1 MYQDLVSVIM
11 PSYNAGKK
19 IADSIQSVLSQTYQN
34 LELLITDDASTDVFT
49 QLIIKDFA
57 QKDKRL
63 KVHFLDQNRGTG
75 YARNEAI
82 KRAQGRFIAFCDSDD
97 RWTIDKLQVQLNFMQ
112 EKNCAICCSTYI
124 ICDSNN
130 DEIGINIPPQI
141 ITYNMLKRD
150 NKIGCLTAMYDTH
163 KLGKKFYMPA
173 IRKRQ
178 DWALLLQ
185 IMKESHVCY
194 AYTLKPL
201 AYYCKRKNS
210 ISSNKISLIK
220 YNLAVYHQILGY
232 SLLKS
237 YFYFFLLFLPT
248 YTLKI
253 IKRKYNSLYIIR
265 CAPTILQKTSSR
277 KC

>member
-1 MYQDLVSVIM
+1 MYQELVSVIM
-11 PSYNAGKK
+11 PTYNTGKK

-34 LELLITDDASTDVFT
+34 LELLITDDASTDEFT
-49 QLIIKDFA
+49 KQIINDIA

-63 KVHFLDQNRGTG
+63 KAHFLDTNRGTG

-97 RWTIDKLQVQLNFMQ
+97 RWTIDKLQIQLNFMQ
-112 EKNCAICCSTYI
+112 ERNCAICCSTYI
-124 ICDSNN
+124 ICDQYNH
-130 DEIGINIPPQI
+130 EIGINIPPRI

-150 NKIGCLTAMYDTH
+150 NKIGCLTAIYDTQ
-163 KLGKKFYMPA
+163 KLGRKFYMPA

-185 IMKESHVCY
+185 IMKESQICY

-201 AYYCKRKNS
+201 AYYCKRRNS

-232 SLLKS
+232 SLFKS
-237 YFYFFLLFLPT
+237 YVYFFLLFLPS

-253 IKRKYNSLYIIR
+253 MKRKYYSFRIYNKVCAHNSTKR
-265 CAPTILQKTSSR
+265 SF
-277 KC
+277 